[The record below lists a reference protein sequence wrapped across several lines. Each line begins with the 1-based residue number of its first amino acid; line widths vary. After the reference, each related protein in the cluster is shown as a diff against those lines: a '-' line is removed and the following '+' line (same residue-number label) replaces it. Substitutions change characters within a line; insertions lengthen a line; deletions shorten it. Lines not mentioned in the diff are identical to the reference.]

1 MDDDGNSSLVFEE
14 FSNGIAESGL
24 KVPPEIMRALFDQF
38 DSDGSGSVSI
48 NEFLLAVR
56 VSVPLMLTYKK
67 KITKKLQK
75 NLKNYKKIYKNYK
88 KITKR
93 I

>member
-56 VSVPLMLTYKK
+56 VSAPLMLTYKK

-75 NLKNYKKIYKNYK
+75 NLKNYKKI
-88 KITKR
+88 TKFF
-93 I
+93 

>member
-67 KITKKLQK
+67 KLQ
-75 NLKNYKKIYKNYK
+75 KNYKKIFFLNYK
-88 KITKR
+88 KI
-93 I
+93 

>member
-56 VSVPLMLTYKK
+56 VSFSSDF
-67 KITKKLQK
+67 
-75 NLKNYKKIYKNYK
+75 
-88 KITKR
+88 
-93 I
+93 